1 MTGRA
6 KIARAAQAT
15 DAILEH
21 WQRSREVLETFMI
34 NGFGVHAD
42 PGSLKLDLAIVAERI
57 AKAQA
62 IARET
67 EWPAPEDY
75 DAEEN

>member
-21 WQRSREVLETFMI
+21 WHEALETFMT